1 MTQTQRFKTCRG
13 GGRIYSRGG
22 MNVCTRSRGGLA
34 GAGGD
39 EKERGAK
46 GKGSRT
52 SGS

>member
-1 MTQTQRFKTCRG
+1 
-13 GGRIYSRGG
+13 

-34 GAGGD
+34 GAKGEEGGN
-39 EKERGAK
+39 EKGRGAK